1 MVAQKAKVTIF
12 DVAKASGVSSSA
24 VSYALNGKPGV
35 SDATREKV
43 LQEARKLGWRPNGA
57 AQSLAQS
64 RTRRIGLV
72 LGYDPQLLSVEPY
85 IMRLISGL
93 GSALEERDY
102 SLLIRMS
109 MDDDDDVSI
118 LEDWIATGNVD
129 ALLLLNLEIGDPR
142 IDLMKANPQMP
153 CLAIADASLTGG
165 LPTLT
170 SDDASASGTMIR
182 FLASLGHRNIAR
194 VAGPE
199 ELGHSYIRDAAFSE
213 ITTELGIRYRCLH
226 TDYTPESGADAT
238 KRLLS
243 VTPRP
248 TAIIYDNDVM
258 ALAGES
264 VASMKN
270 VSMPDELSIIS
281 WDDSFMNVA
290 AHPAITALG
299 RNVLESGRLAAQLM
313 LKLID
318 GEEVEDVQ
326 EPPYELVERDST
338 GPAPKE

>member
-43 LQEARKLGWRPNGA
+43 LQVARKLGWRPNGA

-93 GSALEERDY
+93 GSALEEHDY

-109 MDDDDDVSI
+109 MDDDDEVSI
-118 LEDWIATGNVD
+118 LEDWIATSNVD

-142 IDLMKANPQMP
+142 IELMKNNPQMP
-153 CLAIADASLTGG
+153 CLALADSSLTSG
-165 LPTLT
+165 LPTLM
-170 SDDASASGTMIR
+170 SDDAAASGTMIR
-182 FLASLGHRNIAR
+182 HLASLGHKNIAR

-213 ITTELGIRYRCLH
+213 ITTELGMRYRCLH
-226 TDYTPESGADAT
+226 TDYTPESGAEAT

-243 VTPRP
+243 VEPRP

-264 VASMKN
+264 VASVKG
-270 VSMPDELSIIS
+270 VRVPEDLSIIS

-290 AHPAITALG
+290 VHPPITALS
-299 RNVLESGRLAAQLM
+299 RNILESGRLAAQLM
-313 LKLID
+313 LRLID
-318 GEEVEDVQ
+318 GEDVGNVE
-326 EPPYELVERDST
+326 EPPYELIERAST
-338 GPAPKE
+338 APAAQ